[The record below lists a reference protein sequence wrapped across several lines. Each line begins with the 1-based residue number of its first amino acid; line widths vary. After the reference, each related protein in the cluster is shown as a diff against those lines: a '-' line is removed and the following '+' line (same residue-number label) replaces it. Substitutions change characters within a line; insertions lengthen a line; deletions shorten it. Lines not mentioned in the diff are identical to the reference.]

1 MPSFFGHFI
10 IFVVSVF
17 IVCVASSNSGE
28 TCSSNQNSNQNSH
41 QNSEL
46 SSCSGTTAENKENKF
61 TQSWNEYL
69 TAYEKA
75 QENFKTTACQTEE
88 KSSSKLHCE
97 YKRVI
102 QQEIAN
108 YAQITKSMIND
119 ARKLASHPITYI
131 NINGTLYRSKA
142 DCLFPARCQGVEHFL
157 LKLSSKLPDFEIVLN
172 NHDWP
177 YAKKNF
183 HSKPIPLFSFSKTS
197 DYWDIFYPAW
207 TFWAGG
213 PAISKYPTGLGR
225 WDLMRKNL
233 LLSAKK
239 WPWSKKLSTAFFR
252 GSRTSSERDN
262 VVLLSRDKPD
272 LIDAAYTKNQ
282 AWKSKAD
289 TLGKDP
295 SPEVTLEDH
304 CKYKYLFN
312 FRGVAASFRLKH
324 LFMCESLVLH
334 VGSDWLEFFY
344 PALKPWVHY
353 VPVAPNA
360 SVKKIEDLLNFLRS
374 HEDIATK
381 IAQKGH
387 LFIKD
392 SLKMQDVEA
401 YWVELLTKYAQKM
414 SFIPT
419 VDKALMK
426 KITK

>member
-1 MPSFFGHFI
+1 
-10 IFVVSVF
+10 
-17 IVCVASSNSGE
+17 
-28 TCSSNQNSNQNSH
+28 
-41 QNSEL
+41 
-46 SSCSGTTAENKENKF
+46 
-61 TQSWNEYL
+61 
-69 TAYEKA
+69 
-75 QENFKTTACQTEE
+75 
-88 KSSSKLHCE
+88 
-97 YKRVI
+97 
-102 QQEIAN
+102 
-108 YAQITKSMIND
+108 MIND

-177 YAKKNF
+177 YAKKWVDFNVSYISYKYSVNCQWCQVHRRPPGSHSLPGVAKSPRFSLTMIFWGSLWHQWWSTLYIYLFIFVLIFIISSRNF

-289 TLGKDP
+289 TLGKTFR
-295 SPEVTLEDH
+295 SVYLILIFFSALENKTLFFWSIFFFVTLVQLH
-304 CKYKYLFN
+304 IVSVFN
-312 FRGVAASFRLKH
+312 VSK
-324 LFMCESLVLH
+324 
-334 VGSDWLEFFY
+334 W
-344 PALKPWVHY
+344 
-353 VPVAPNA
+353 
-360 SVKKIEDLLNFLRS
+360 
-374 HEDIATK
+374 
-381 IAQKGH
+381 
-387 LFIKD
+387 
-392 SLKMQDVEA
+392 
-401 YWVELLTKYAQKM
+401 
-414 SFIPT
+414 
-419 VDKALMK
+419 
-426 KITK
+426 